1 MTSIATSVVVVV
13 ASLLVVFLVFL
24 AVARGVR
31 DDEDYEVEVR
41 LFPPTIRRKV
51 KRHDRRSRIADT
63 VHQEKAQR
71 IPDTSGMLRA
81 SGSQSASPLRLFR
94 QREQKLNDD
103 AHEIHADG
111 DN

>member
-51 KRHDRRSRIADT
+51 KRHDRRSRNADT
-63 VHQEKAQR
+63 VHYEEAQR

-81 SGSQSASPLRLFR
+81 SGSQSASPRLFR

-103 AHEIHADG
+103 AHAIHADG